1 MPSDAT
7 SGAPAAPP
15 LLETDALQT
24 FVAIAETASFT
35 RGAQRVFRT
44 PSAVS
49 MKIKRLEEMLGR
61 TLFVREARRVRLTP
75 EGEVLLGDARRL
87 LQLNGETV
95 ARFLAPALSGRVR
108 IGTSD
113 DVGSRILP
121 AALGQFART
130 HPTVEVEM
138 TLGRSGDLAAQLDA
152 GALNLALVT
161 AGNDDYG
168 ADAGHGETVHTDVL
182 VWAQR
187 RDGDAGTRAPL
198 PLALA
203 SQGCVWRR
211 AALAALDRDGR
222 DYRIAYTS
230 EHCGGQQAAMLADL
244 AVAPFPRSLVRA
256 PLQVVPA
263 RAGLPP
269 LGEYQIVMLVGAP
282 APAVDALAE
291 VVRRAFREL
300 RRERL

>member
-1 MPSDAT
+1 MPSDIT
-7 SGAPAAPP
+7 PGAAAAPP

-49 MKIKRLEEMLGR
+49 MKIKRLEQALGR

-75 EGEVLLGDARRL
+75 EGEALLGDARRL

-95 ARFLAPALSGRVR
+95 ARFRAPALSGRVR

-130 HPTVEVEM
+130 HPTVDVEM
-138 TLGRSGDLAAQLDA
+138 ALGRSSDLAAQLDA
-152 GALNLALVT
+152 GTLDLALVT
-161 AGNDDYG
+161 AGNDDH
-168 ADAGHGETVHTDVL
+168 DAGRGETVHTEPL
-182 VWAQR
+182 LWAQR
-187 RDGDAGTRAPL
+187 RDGDAVARAPL

-203 SQGCVWRR
+203 GQGCVWRR
-211 AALAALDRDGR
+211 TALAALDRDGR
-222 DYRIAYTS
+222 DYRIAYSS

-256 PLQVVPA
+256 PLQAVPA

-269 LGEYQIVMLVGAP
+269 LGEYQIVMLVGAR

-300 RRERL
+300 RR

>member
-1 MPSDAT
+1 MPLD
-7 SGAPAAPP
+7 AAPVAAATTTTP

-35 RGAQRVFRT
+35 RGAQRMFRT

-49 MKIKRLEEMLGR
+49 MKIKRLEETLGQ

-75 EGEVLLGDARRL
+75 AGEALLGDARRL

-130 HPTVEVEM
+130 HPTVDVEM
-138 TLGRSGDLAAQLDA
+138 ALGRSSDLATQLDD
-152 GALNLALVT
+152 GALDLALVT
-161 AGNDDYG
+161 AGNDDH
-168 ADAGHGETVHTDVL
+168 DAGRGETVHTEPL

-187 RDGDAGTRAPL
+187 HDGDAVARTPL

-203 SQGCVWRR
+203 GQGCVWRR
-211 AALAALDRDGR
+211 TALAALDRDGR

-244 AVAPFPRSLVRA
+244 AVAPFPHSLVRA
-256 PLQVVPA
+256 PLQAVPA

-269 LGEYQIVMLVGAP
+269 LGAYQIVMLVGAR

-300 RRERL
+300 HR

>member
-1 MPSDAT
+1 MPSDTAF
-7 SGAPAAPP
+7 GAAAAPP

-49 MKIKRLEEMLGR
+49 MKIKRLEETLGR

-75 EGEVLLGDARRL
+75 EGEALLGDARRL
-87 LQLNGETV
+87 LQLNGEAV

-108 IGTSD
+108 LGTSD

-138 TLGRSGDLAAQLDA
+138 ALGRSIDLAAQLDA
-152 GALNLALVT
+152 GALDLALIT
-161 AGNDDYG
+161 AGNDDH
-168 ADAGHGETVHTDVL
+168 DAAAAAGRGETVHTERL

-187 RDGDAGTRAPL
+187 RGGDAGTRAPL

-222 DYRIAYTS
+222 GYRVAYTS

-244 AVAPFPRSLVRA
+244 AVAPFPRSLVQA
-256 PLQVVPA
+256 PLQAVPA
-263 RAGLPP
+263 RIGLPT
-269 LGEYQIVMLVGAP
+269 LGDYQIALLVGART
-282 APAVDALAE
+282 PAVDALAE

-300 RRERL
+300 RR